1 MLNPTRILAAR
12 LRELE
17 RAEPGIPAPDP
28 VHEMRVASRRL
39 RAALRLLRLNEL
51 DPPVKKLQD
60 ALGDVRD
67 LQLQIA
73 WFEGRDAVLKGRHE
87 PLLAKAERALE
98 SALRNWHEKALPRLL
113 KALEKP
119 PKLSARR
126 TGKILRKR
134 LRRLEQRL
142 EAALEHPSPVAFHR
156 VRISVKQVR
165 YLFELTRRK
174 FPKAAKLL
182 LAELPPLQYAMR
194 RDTRPR
200 HPVRSASAQAGP
212 RSRTEG
218 RPRTPGENHPR
229 PDEALGRP
237 PDLSSRPP
245 QARLISPASS
255 NPSGNQSPNSLRM
268 LGGVSAAT

>member
-12 LRELE
+12 LRKLE

-39 RAALRLLRLNEL
+39 RAALRLLRLDEL

-113 KALEKP
+113 KALEKQ

-165 YLFELTRRK
+165 YLFELTRRE

-182 LAELPPLQYAMR
+182 LAELPPLQYALGEIHDL
-194 RDTRPR
+194 DTRFPLLR
-200 HPVRSASAQAGP
+200 R
-212 RSRTEG
+212 
-218 RPRTPGENHPR
+218 R
-229 PDEALGRP
+229 PDLVREQKEDR
-237 PDLSSRPP
+237 
-245 QARLISPASS
+245 ARLEKIILAQMKHWDDLRISPRA
-255 NPSGNQSPNSLRM
+255 RRK
-268 LGGVSAAT
+268 LG